1 VPPDAPLL
9 LWDKFKRTYVP
20 EKGTTKSFS
29 IAIGAFHP
37 FFCLDCFEVQPD
49 TAAFFEVF
57 DVDGKGEV
65 DVLEV
70 IITIMITSLMSDTEK
85 LNFAFQCYNF
95 ENKDAMSVEEVQ
107 TTLEMLLLGWCK
119 ASGCSGCVSSQ
130 VDAVANESFG
140 ADVSSVDC
148 ACFVEG
154 VLRSATGSSFLK
166 SCRPSTPNNHVR
178 GGGAIE
184 RCGDNMEIEELQ
196 EPLEEVMQEPLEEVI
211 ADMSIVESM
220 DAPCVLGLNAQHPGD
235 VMRRTSDIEDD
246 IDDFEDAGR
255 EGREGSREGR
265 EGREGPAVDEGV
277 ELYEGGG
284 GERREGYS
292 GEVVGA
298 GDVAEEEGLEAY
310 AYEDE
315 WDGECGECDVE
326 EELEAVSM
334 KKGVR
339 SGHNFYFV
347 TATFE
352 RELVQYTHAL
362 CTIHYTV
369 HHTLYTIHYT
379 PYTIHRTLHTIHRT
393 LYLLAHRTL
402 CTNGAVIMLSPQ
414 DVLCYVALNAM
425 THEKLTL
432 KLTSAEA
439 LAMLPSCKAKHGSQ
453 AWLVEC
459 ASLVGHLEV
468 RQQEDGET
476 ALLPRMGS
484 L

>member
-1 VPPDAPLL
+1 
-9 LWDKFKRTYVP
+9 
-20 EKGTTKSFS
+20 
-29 IAIGAFHP
+29 
-37 FFCLDCFEVQPD
+37 
-49 TAAFFEVF
+49 
-57 DVDGKGEV
+57 
-65 DVLEV
+65 
-70 IITIMITSLMSDTEK
+70 
-85 LNFAFQCYNF
+85 
-95 ENKDAMSVEEVQ
+95 
-107 TTLEMLLLGWCK
+107 
-119 ASGCSGCVSSQ
+119 
-130 VDAVANESFG
+130 
-140 ADVSSVDC
+140 
-148 ACFVEG
+148 
-154 VLRSATGSSFLK
+154 
-166 SCRPSTPNNHVR
+166 
-178 GGGAIE
+178 
-184 RCGDNMEIEELQ
+184 MEIEELQ
-196 EPLEEVMQEPLEEVI
+196 EPLEEVMQEPLEEVMQDPLEEVI

-220 DAPCVLGLNAQHPGD
+220 DAPCVLGLKAGHPGD

-284 GERREGYS
+284 GERREAYS
-292 GEVVGA
+292 GEVVGS

-352 RELVQYTHAL
+352 RELVQYTHGL
-362 CTIHYTV
+362 YTVHYTPYTT

-379 PYTIHRTLHTIHRT
+379 RTLHNCT
-393 LYLLAHRTL
+393 LYLLVHRTL

-476 ALLPRMGS
+476 ALLPRLGS